1 MDDVMTDVDHQPS
14 ASKGLAR
21 DGGQRKPAAPTQN
34 WVLCV
39 TFSIKPEH
47 TEEFRTIVSEVIDE
61 MRHEKTFV
69 SSTLCHDP
77 RTEGKFFIFEVWQD
91 RDEFFTV
98 QVNRPYRDW
107 YSKRILEIQ
116 AADRE
121 LAEFY
126 QIRADHQLAP

>member
-1 MDDVMTDVDHQPS
+1 MTDVDHQPS
-14 ASKGLAR
+14 SGKRPAR
-21 DGGQRKPAAPTQN
+21 EGGQANAAAPTQN

-39 TFSIKPEH
+39 TFSIKPGYEG
-47 TEEFRTIVSEVIDE
+47 EFQTIVSEVIDE

-77 RTEGKFFIFEVWQD
+77 RTQGRFFVFEVWRD
-91 RDEFFTV
+91 REEFFSV

-107 YSKRILEIQ
+107 YSRRILEIQ

-126 QIRADHQLAP
+126 QIRADYQFAL

>member
-1 MDDVMTDVDHQPS
+1 MTDVNHQPS
-14 ASKGLAR
+14 AGKGPAR
-21 DGGQRKPAAPTQN
+21 ESGQTEAAASTKN

-39 TFSIKPEH
+39 TFSIKPQH
-47 TEEFRTIVSEVIDE
+47 TEEFRSIVSEVIDE

-77 RTEGKFFIFEVWQD
+77 RTEGRFFVFEVWRD

-107 YSKRILEIQ
+107 YSRRILEIQ

-121 LAEFY
+121 LSEFY
-126 QIRADHQLAP
+126 QIRADHQFAL